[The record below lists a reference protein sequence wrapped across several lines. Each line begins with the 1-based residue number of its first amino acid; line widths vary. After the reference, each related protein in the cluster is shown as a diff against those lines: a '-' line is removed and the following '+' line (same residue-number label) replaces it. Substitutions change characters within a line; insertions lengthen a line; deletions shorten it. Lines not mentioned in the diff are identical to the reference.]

1 MIYTSIKQNAYFDS
15 VSLMLIS
22 SRLGSVADIEDAAA
36 MMGTDHNKELLQ
48 QSGLL
53 TADQAKTVTGNDL
66 VIGIKA
72 SSQAA
77 IDAALVV
84 LEEQFQNK
92 KTSSSSQ
99 TRAKTLEAAIKQSPN
114 ANLSVISLPGRFAA
128 AEAMKSLKKGLHVLL
143 FSDNVSI
150 EEEVELKQYAVS
162 QGLLM
167 MGPDCGTAII
177 NGVALG
183 FANVV
188 REGAIGLAA
197 ASGTGLQEVSTLIDR
212 LGGGVSQALGT
223 GGRDLKAQVGGLMMK
238 QALDALEAD
247 PRTKVIGIVS
257 KPPSPDVTA
266 SILQQVASYSKPI
279 VACFLGGDPS
289 MVEGSNV
296 VWATD
301 LEDAAVKLVALA
313 GATGQAESLNGPV
326 PTVSSAKGQFIRALY
341 AGGTLAYETLL
352 YFKDE
357 LPNVYSNIAS
367 TKEMTLANVEVSQG
381 NTVLDLGEDY
391 FTDGKP
397 HPMID
402 PSLRTERI
410 IRDAKDPNTKIIL
423 FDCVIGYGAH
433 DNPAQPIIEAMQ
445 KVRKDRTDVLFIGS
459 VTGTEGDPQT
469 RSLQVQ
475 ALKEAGAIVLPTNI
489 QAARFAVQALEG

>member
-22 SRLGSVADIEDAAA
+22 SRLGSVADVLDAAA

-53 TADQAKTVTGNDL
+53 TSEQAKTVTGNDL
-66 VIGIKA
+66 VIGISA
-72 SSQAA
+72 ASQAA

-92 KTSSSSQ
+92 QAPSNGQ
-99 TRAKTLEAAIKQSPN
+99 VRVKTLDAAIKQSPN
-114 ANLSVISLPGRFAA
+114 SNLSVISLPGRFAA
-128 AEAMKSLKKGLHVLL
+128 AEAMKALKKGLHVLL
-143 FSDNVSI
+143 FSDNVSV
-150 EEEVELKQYAVS
+150 EEEIELKEYAVS

-212 LGGGVSQALGT
+212 LGAGVSQALGT

-238 QALDALEAD
+238 QALEALEAD

-257 KPPSPDVTA
+257 KPPSPEVTKA
-266 SILQQVASYSKPI
+266 ILAQVASYTKPI
-279 VACFLGGDPS
+279 VACFLGGDPAIVS
-289 MVEGSNV
+289 GTNV
-296 VWATD
+296 VWANN
-301 LEDAAVKLVALA
+301 LEETAVKLVELA
-313 GATGQAESLNGPV
+313 GATAPAESLTASA
-326 PTVSSAKGQFIRALY
+326 PTGLKAQGEFIRALY

-352 YFKDE
+352 YFKE
-357 LPNVYSNIAS
+357 VLPNVYSNIAS
-367 TKEMTLANVEVSQG
+367 TKEMTLDNVEVSQG

-402 PSLRTERI
+402 PSLRTVRI
-410 IRDAKDPNTKIIL
+410 VKDASDPKTKIIL

-433 DNPAQPIIEAMQ
+433 DNPSESIIEAMQ
-445 KVRKDRTDVLFIGS
+445 KVKVTRPDLLFVGS
-459 VTGTEGDPQT
+459 VTGTEGDPQS
-469 RSLQVQ
+469 RSEQVK
-475 ALKEAGAIVLPTNI
+475 ALTAAGAIVLPTNI
-489 QAARFAVQALEG
+489 QAARFAVQVLEG